1 MNRKLSA
8 LLMCSL
14 LSLPGIAQNM
24 IHYSHHLEN
33 KNEMGFYV
41 LTDLGYLNDQS
52 PYFANIFEF
61 EYGITDFW
69 TTEIKLETAA
79 TSNIPY
85 EYIGYRIEN
94 RFRLLSE
101 SSFIVPVLY
110 AEFENLSI
118 ESPFVQEVTGYAK
131 NRTGNLAYQK
141 ERELE
146 TRIILGKDFD
156 HNRAN
161 IGINWINTSNLEATQ
176 FGYSIRITYRLSSID
191 EKDLKEEIK
200 TRTYAAIEMY
210 GGLGN
215 TVEGMSI
222 NPGLTEHYVAINY
235 GIKFRNGLRCSF
247 GGHIGISRV
256 SRDYFKL
263 KIGYSLN

>member
-1 MNRKLSA
+1 MNTKLSS
-8 LLMCSL
+8 LLICSL
-14 LSLPGIAQNM
+14 LSLSGMAQNM
-24 IHYSHHLEN
+24 IHYSHHLED
-33 KNEMGFYV
+33 KNEMGFYM

-79 TSNIPY
+79 TADVSY
-85 EYIGYRIEN
+85 EYMGYRIEN
-94 RFRLLSE
+94 RIRLLSE

-110 AEFENLSI
+110 AEFENLSV

-131 NRTGNLAYQK
+131 NRTGNLVNHK

-156 HNRAN
+156 NNRAN

-176 FGYSIRITYRLSSID
+176 FGYSIGISYRLSSID
-191 EKDLKEEIK
+191 ETDLKEGIK
-200 TRTYAAIEMY
+200 IRTYAAVEMY

-222 NPGLTEHYVAINY
+222 NPNLTEHYLAINY
-235 GIKFRNGLRCSF
+235 GLKFRNGLRCSF
-247 GGHIGISRV
+247 GGHIGISKV

-263 KIGYSLN
+263 KIGYSLQ